1 MQGMLCSSGIK
12 SSFMICVAWWKGKRT
27 WCGAQDTRW
36 TKAMKYM
43 LTNLK
48 WCASW
53 MITRQE
59 GGLAL
64 HEQPGAMTNP
74 ERTLGASLA
83 STSHA
88 TPRAVTRDDWRGR

>member
-1 MQGMLCSSGIK
+1 M
-12 SSFMICVAWWKGKRT
+12 
-27 WCGAQDTRW
+27 QDTRW

-48 WCASW
+48 WCTSW

-64 HEQPGAMTNP
+64 HELPGAMSHP

-83 STSHA
+83 SSTLA
-88 TPRAVTRDDWRGR
+88 TPRTVTKDDWTGR

>member
-1 MQGMLCSSGIK
+1 MG
-12 SSFMICVAWWKGKRT
+12 V
-27 WCGAQDTRW
+27 QDSRW

-59 GGLAL
+59 GGRAL
-64 HEQPGAMTNP
+64 HELPGVMSHP

-83 STSHA
+83 SSILA
-88 TPRAVTRDDWRGR
+88 SPKAGAKDEGRGR